1 MGTRKRII
9 RVRVGEFATTIK
21 LRQKRNEVIDAISR
35 IEGCSWAEAKKIQKF
50 EQVEKSIK
58 REMSLR
64 TTEEFNG
71 DIGGV
76 WLSGE
81 DSAEM
86 KDGLDMFDYYTENYN
101 RYELGVHNII
111 YKWLEKKG
119 WYAEWYDAGTI
130 MLYKI

>member
-1 MGTRKRII
+1 MNRDKLIKELYTRW
-9 RVRVGEFATTIK
+9 
-21 LRQKRNEVIDAISR
+21 NID
-35 IEGCSWAEAKKIQKF
+35 F
-50 EQVEKSIK
+50 V
-58 REMSLR
+58 R

-81 DSAEM
+81 DSAKM

-111 YKWLEKKG
+111 CKWLEKKG